1 MEVFEGHRALFRP
14 LASAA
19 IAIGNFDGVHI
30 GHQKLLAQA
39 RHAADRLAGDAVA
52 LTFEPHP
59 SALLGPQGAPP
70 RLTTIAR
77 KQELFDAAGMSA
89 TVVEPFD
96 ASFAQLS
103 ASRFEEEVLR
113 KSLSASH
120 VVVGHDFQYGAGRGG
135 NLSTLRAAGS
145 RLGFTVE
152 GIEPVLS
159 GDHRASSSEIR
170 RLLIAGDLGGAET
183 LLGRAYDVDGVVA
196 RGAGR
201 GGEFGIPTANVDT
214 AELLLPRPGIY
225 ATLVEILG
233 EPTRYMAA
241 TSLGTNPTFVQGGAL
256 TLEAHL
262 LDFEGDLY
270 ERHLRVTFVQWLR
283 AEERYD
289 GVDALLTQI
298 RKDIENTRSI
308 LGATR

>member
-14 LASAA
+14 LVDAA

-39 RHAADRLAGDAVA
+39 RHAADRLDGDAVA

-59 SALLGPQGAPP
+59 AALLTQQGAPP

-77 KQELFDAAGMSA
+77 KQELFAASGMSA

-96 ASFAQLS
+96 ADFAQLS
-103 ASRFEEEVLR
+103 AHEFEEQVLGQ
-113 KSLSASH
+113 SLSARH
-120 VVVGHDFQYGAGRGG
+120 VVVGYDFQYGAGRTG
-135 NLSTLRAAGS
+135 NLSTLQAAGS

-152 GIEPVLS
+152 VVEPVS
-159 GDHRASSSEIR
+159 AGDQRASSSEIR
-170 RLLIAGDLGGAET
+170 KLLIAGEVNEAEV
-183 LLGRAYDVDGVVA
+183 LLGRAYDVDGVVV

-201 GGEFGIPTANVDT
+201 GREFGIPTANVDT

-233 EPTRYMAA
+233 QPKRYMAA
-241 TSLGTNPTFVQGGAL
+241 TSLGSNPTFVDGGAL

-262 LDFEGDLY
+262 LDFKSDLY
-270 ERHLRVTFVQWLR
+270 ERRLRVTFVQWLR

-289 GVDALLTQI
+289 GVEALLTQI
-298 RKDIENTRSI
+298 RKDIENTRDVIGAI
-308 LGATR
+308 L